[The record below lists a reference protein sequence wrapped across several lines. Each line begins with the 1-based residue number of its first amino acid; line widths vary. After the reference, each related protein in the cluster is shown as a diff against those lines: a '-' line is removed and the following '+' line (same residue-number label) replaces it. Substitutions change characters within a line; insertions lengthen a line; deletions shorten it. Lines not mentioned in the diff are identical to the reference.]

1 MYGTGDWRGI
11 VKGCGG
17 LSTGLSGPGI
27 LVIFLAV
34 SLVLV
39 TSIFLM
45 ASLGLAE
52 IIVFQS
58 GADSGT

>member
-1 MYGTGDWRGI
+1 MSGTRGWRGI
-11 VKGCGG
+11 VEGCGG
-17 LSTGLSGPGI
+17 LSTGLSGPGV

-34 SLVLV
+34 TLVLV

-52 IIVFQS
+52 IIVFQN

>member
-1 MYGTGDWRGI
+1 MSGTRGWRGI
-11 VKGCGG
+11 VEGCGG

-52 IIVFQS
+52 IIVFQN